1 MSGVERARCL
11 RAAGEGSTAGLAI
24 SEKRKR
30 IVMHCCGLVYVSTAV
45 ILVLVFSALVATR
58 KWQSGTLLGTE
69 QEK

>member
-1 MSGVERARCL
+1 
-11 RAAGEGSTAGLAI
+11 
-24 SEKRKR
+24 
-30 IVMHCCGLVYVSTAV
+30 MHCCGLVYVSTAV